1 MSRKENL
8 MGFKALVADDEY
20 MIRKGIM
27 GFLEKHDNF
36 EVVAEAEDGEMA
48 LELALEKDIDV
59 YFVDINMPFVNGL
72 EFIGKLKE
80 IRPKA
85 LVVLI
90 TGYDRF
96 DYAQEALKLGAFEYL
111 LKPIMEDTFE
121 EMIRRVEKKL
131 EDDISGNK
139 YLKWAQAMLIQ
150 NRDNLM
156 DDFLHK
162 TLEGHF
168 TNEEISERMKYL
180 QMTIP
185 EKFMVMV
192 VQMEYQEAADVKRYW
207 NDDLLFFVA
216 RNVGNE
222 IFGEL
227 KKTGSC
233 QDSYGNLVIV
243 SEDIGDE
250 ETQRRVE
257 QYKKLVEEYIPV
269 KVDAIWEKGSG
280 YEELP
285 EKYQEVINK
294 LSESKGISAVVQDV
308 QQLIENNFGEKDFSL
323 QDASDHVNLSPQH
336 LSRIFKKE
344 KGVTF
349 IDYLTSVRIRKA
361 IELFQ
366 DDELKIYDIAEQT
379 GYATQHYFSNVF
391 KKNLGVSPAEYRKII
406 KKDK

>member
-1 MSRKENL
+1 

-20 MIRKGIM
+20 MIRKGII

-48 LELALEKDIDV
+48 LEVALKEDIDV

-121 EMIRRVEKKL
+121 EMIKRVEKRL
-131 EDDISGNK
+131 EEDISGNK

-150 NRDNLM
+150 NRDNLIN
-156 DDFLHK
+156 DFLHK
-162 TLEGHF
+162 TLEGRF
-168 TNEEISERMKYL
+168 TNEEIRERMKYL
-180 QMTIP
+180 QMNVP

-192 VQMEYQEAADVKRYW
+192 VQMEYQEAADVRRCW
-207 NDDLLFFVA
+207 HDDLLFFVA

-227 KKTGSC
+227 KRTGSC
-233 QDSYGNLVIV
+233 QDSYDNLVII
-243 SEDIGDE
+243 SEDISKNE
-250 ETQRRVE
+250 ARIEK
-257 QYKKLVEEYIPV
+257 YKELVEEYIPV
-269 KVDAIWEKGSG
+269 KVDVVWECGNG
-280 YEELP
+280 YKELP
-285 EKYQEVINK
+285 DKYQEAINR
-294 LSESKGISAVVQDV
+294 LSETKGVSVVVQEV
-308 QQLIENNFGEKDFSL
+308 QQLIENNFSEKDFSL
-323 QDASDHVNLSPQH
+323 QDASDYVNLSPQH

-349 IDYLTSVRIRKA
+349 IDSLTSVRIRKA

-366 DDELKIYDIAEQT
+366 DDELKMYDIAEQT

-391 KKNLGVSPAEYRKII
+391 KKKLGVSPVEYRKII
-406 KKDK
+406 RKEK

>member
-1 MSRKENL
+1 MS
-8 MGFKALVADDEY
+8 FKALVADDEY
-20 MIRKGIM
+20 MIRKGII
-27 GFLEKHDNF
+27 GFLEKHNSF

-48 LELALEKDIDV
+48 LELALKQDIDV

-72 EFIGKLKE
+72 EFIGQLKE
-80 IRPKA
+80 IQPKA

-96 DYAQEALKLGAFEYL
+96 DYAREALKLGAFEYL

-121 EMIRRVEKKL
+121 EMMHRVEKKL
-131 EDDISGNK
+131 VEDISGNK
-139 YLKWAQAMLIQ
+139 YLKWAQAMLVQ

-162 TLEGHF
+162 ALEGRF
-168 TNEEISERMKYL
+168 TNEEIKERMKYL
-180 QMTIP
+180 HMNVP
-185 EKFMVMV
+185 EKFITMV
-192 VQMEYQEAADVKRYW
+192 VQMEYQEASDVKKYW
-207 NDDLLFFVA
+207 DDDLLFFVA

-227 KKTGSC
+227 DSTGSC
-233 QDSYGNLVIV
+233 QDAYGNLVIL
-243 SEDIGDE
+243 SEDVDDSE
-250 ETQRRVE
+250 AKERVRRY
-257 QYKKLVEEYIPV
+257 QKLVETYIPV
-269 KVDAIWEKGSG
+269 RVNIGWRRGSG
-280 YEELP
+280 YQELP
-285 EKYQEVINK
+285 EKYQEVINE
-294 LSESKGISAVVQDV
+294 LNELKGVSAVIQDV
-308 QQLIENNFGEKDFSL
+308 QQLIEKKFSEKDFSL
-323 QDASDHVNLSPQH
+323 QDASEHVNLSPQH

-366 DDELKIYDIAEQT
+366 DGDLKIYDVAERT

-406 KKDK
+406 KIDN

>member
-1 MSRKENL
+1 MA
-8 MGFKALVADDEY
+8 FKALVADDEY
-20 MIRKGIM
+20 MIRKGII

-48 LELALEKDIDV
+48 LELALEGDIDV

-121 EMIRRVEKKL
+121 TMIRRVEKKL
-131 EDDISGNK
+131 EEDISGNK
-139 YLKWAQAMLIQ
+139 YLKWAKAMLVQ

-162 TLEGHF
+162 TLDGRF
-168 TNEEISERMKYL
+168 TNEEIRERMKYL
-180 QMTIP
+180 QMSVP
-185 EKFMVMV
+185 EKFIIIV
-192 VQMEYQEAADVKRYW
+192 VQMEYQEAVDVKNYW

-216 RNVGNE
+216 RNIANE
-222 IFGEL
+222 TFGEL
-227 KKTGSC
+227 NRTGSC
-233 QDSYGNLVIV
+233 QDAYGNLIII
-243 SEDIGDE
+243 SEDIGE
-250 ETQRRVE
+250 EKIKERVQRYQKSVE
-257 QYKKLVEEYIPV
+257 GYVPV
-269 KVDAIWEKGSG
+269 KVEVVWENGSG

-285 EKYQEVINK
+285 EKYQKVISI
-294 LSESKGISAVVQDV
+294 LGESKGVSAVIQEI
-308 QQLIENNFGEKDFSL
+308 QQLIENKFSEKDFSL
-323 QDASDHVNLSPQH
+323 QEASEYVNLSPQH

-366 DDELKIYDIAEQT
+366 NDELKIYDVAEQT

-391 KKNLGVSPAEYRKII
+391 KKNLGVSPVEYRKII

>member
-1 MSRKENL
+1 

-20 MIRKGIM
+20 MIRKGII

-36 EVVAEAEDGEMA
+36 EVVAEAEDGEVA

-72 EFIGKLKE
+72 KFIEKLKE

-121 EMIRRVEKKL
+121 KMIRRVEKKL
-131 EDDISGNK
+131 EEDISGNK
-139 YLKWAQAMLIQ
+139 YLKWAKAMLVQ

-162 TLEGHF
+162 TLEGRF
-168 TNEEISERMKYL
+168 TSEEIKERMKYL
-180 QMTIP
+180 QMNVP
-185 EKFMVMV
+185 EKFITIV
-192 VQMEYQEAADVKRYW
+192 VQMEYQEAVDVKNYW

-216 RNVGNE
+216 RNIANE
-222 IFGEL
+222 TFGEL
-227 KKTGSC
+227 NRTGSC
-233 QDSYGNLVIV
+233 QDAYGNLVII
-243 SEDIGDE
+243 SEDIGE
-250 ETQRRVE
+250 EKIKERAQRY
-257 QYKKLVEEYIPV
+257 QKLVEEYVPV
-269 KVDAIWEKGSG
+269 KVEVVWESGNG

-285 EKYQEVINK
+285 EKYQKAINI
-294 LSESKGISAVVQDV
+294 LGESKGVSAVIQEI
-308 QQLIENNFGEKDFSL
+308 QQLIENKFSEKDFSL
-323 QDASDHVNLSPQH
+323 QEASEYVNLSPQH

-366 DDELKIYDIAEQT
+366 DDELKIYDVAEQT

-391 KKNLGVSPAEYRKII
+391 KKNLGVSPVEYRKII